1 MTKIIYTLR
10 QKAYNLTMNS
20 EYKSV
25 KLHGISCTRSDLE
38 TIVMYSDMLLK
49 HGNINGF
56 MEPCGNAKDVF
67 AKVGLTTPYSF

>member
-25 KLHGISCTRSDLE
+25 KLHGISCSRSDLE
-38 TIVMYSDMLLK
+38 MVVFYSDTLLK
-49 HGNINGF
+49 QGNLNGLMEPSGNIK
-56 MEPCGNAKDVF
+56 EVF
-67 AKVGLTTPYSF
+67 AKVGLVAPYSF